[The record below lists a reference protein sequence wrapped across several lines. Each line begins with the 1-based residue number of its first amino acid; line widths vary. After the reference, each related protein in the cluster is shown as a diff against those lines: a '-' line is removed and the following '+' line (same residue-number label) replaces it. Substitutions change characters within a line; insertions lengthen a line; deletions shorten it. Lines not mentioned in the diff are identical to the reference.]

1 VKGVLPVKKI
11 GTLNRDLSA
20 IIASLGH
27 GDMLVIA
34 DAGLP
39 IPPET
44 LRLDLA
50 LTVNIPGFMDTL
62 KVVLSE
68 MQVEEAIV
76 ATEMPLR
83 SPDVYKSVRE
93 TLEGTPLNQMSH
105 EDFKSLTHK
114 AVAVVRTGEC
124 TPYANIILK
133 SGVFF

>member
-11 GTLNRDLSA
+11 GTLNRELSA

-44 LRLDLA
+44 VRLDLA

-68 MQVEEAIV
+68 MQVEGAIV
-76 ATEMPLR
+76 ATEMSLR
-83 SPDVYKSVRE
+83 SPGIYQSVCE
-93 TLEGTPLNQMSH
+93 TLEGTPIIQVSH
-105 EDFKSLTHK
+105 EDFKNLTRK

-124 TPYANIILK
+124 TPYANIIVK